1 MMNTEQ
7 LKLIPTSAPLARRR
21 RTVRV
26 ERSVPRRS
34 PLALTIN
41 RFLDVSIAGLA
52 LAVLALPMLALAA
65 LVKLTSHGPAFYR
78 QQRVGLNGR
87 TFVIYKLRTMVVDA
101 EAKTGPIWARHGDPR
116 CTMLGHVL
124 RRWCLDEIPQFLNV
138 LRGEMS
144 LVGPRPERPCFV
156 QEFSH
161 RIPAY
166 HLRHQVRPG
175 ITGWAQINGWRGDS
189 SLDMRIAYDLFYVR
203 NWSVWFNLRIML
215 LTPLKI
221 LVDQN
226 GC

>member
-144 LVGPRPERPCFV
+144 LVGPRPSV
-156 QEFSH
+156 
-161 RIPAY
+161 PA
-166 HLRHQVRPG
+166 
-175 ITGWAQINGWRGDS
+175 S
-189 SLDMRIAYDLFYVR
+189 CR
-203 NWSVWFNLRIML
+203 NSPIGFPPTTCGTRCGRASPAGRRSTAGVE
-215 LTPLKI
+215 TPLSI
-221 LVDQN
+221 CASPTTCSTCETGPCGSICEL
-226 GC
+226 CCSLR